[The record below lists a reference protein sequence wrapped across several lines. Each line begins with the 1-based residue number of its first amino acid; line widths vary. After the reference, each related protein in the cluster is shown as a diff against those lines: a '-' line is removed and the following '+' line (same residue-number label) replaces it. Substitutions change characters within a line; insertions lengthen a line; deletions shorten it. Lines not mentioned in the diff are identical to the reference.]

1 MRISDWSSDVCS
13 SELCDDFFIAADEC
27 EIRDAAHVEKGDR
40 ARLADLLGKSG
51 VIDGDKRRAL
61 SADGHIGL
69 ANVRD
74 NVDAERIGNFFRV
87 ANLDRQSAIGPVQD
101 SLTMIRSEEHTSEL
115 QSLMRISYAGFCL
128 KKKNKQY

>member
-1 MRISDWSSDVCS
+1 M
-13 SELCDDFFIAADEC
+13 
-27 EIRDAAHVEKGDR
+27 IRRPPRSTRTDT
-40 ARLADLLGKSG
+40 LFPYTTLGKSG

-87 ANLDRQSAIGPVQD
+87 ANLDRQSAIGQ
-101 SLTMIRSEEHTSEL
+101 RSEERRVGKECGSTCRQRWSPYNEKK
-115 QSLMRISYAGFCL
+115 RID
-128 KKKNKQY
+128 